1 MGNKKRYI
9 FLAIV
14 IIILAVV
21 VWLKWGLNK
30 VNDFDFSNATATT
43 KTANNAFVKSLN
55 LEEQQDFEDA
65 RRGLIAIPSGK
76 ILARDGSTVW
86 DFDRFRFV
94 EGNAPPTV
102 NPSLWRHAKLDKVI
116 GLFKVTDGIY
126 QLRGFDISNLTLI
139 EGKTGWIVVDT
150 LSCRETAQ
158 AAMEFARKHLGNKP
172 VSAIIFSHSHIDH
185 FGGVLGVI
193 SAEESK
199 RRKLPVVAPQGFM
212 EEATSENVLVG
223 LAMGRRATWQFG
235 NRLPA
240 SVKGLVD
247 SGIGNTVALGEMGI
261 LPPNILVSHTPQE
274 MTIDGVHFIF
284 QNVPCSEAPA
294 EMAFY
299 LPDFKA
305 YCGAEIMSQTMHQI
319 LTLRGAKVR
328 NALSWAGYIED
339 TLVRFGQ
346 AEVYFGVHTWPVF
359 GNARVI
365 DFMKK
370 QRDAYKYIH
379 DQTVGMINSGM
390 KPDEIADKLKLPKS
404 LEETFA
410 VRGYYGSWRR
420 NTRAVYQHYL
430 GWFDGNPANMD
441 PLPRQDAAKRYLE
454 MMGGADRVVK
464 ESQKSFDRGEYRWV
478 AEILNHVV
486 FAQPRNKNARE
497 LLARTYDQL
506 GYVAESAIERNLY
519 LTGALELRSGEN
531 GIGVDRTKG
540 IDLMTSTPVENYLTV
555 MAASLDGLAAE
566 GKELKINLV
575 FSDIKESYVL
585 WIENCVLHHR
595 KAVPE
600 MDANATLTL
609 TKGVFLKMML
619 GKADVKDILSDKVK
633 VKGSKIDLIRF
644 FTLFK
649 RPPKTFTIVTP

>member
-1 MGNKKRYI
+1 
-9 FLAIV
+9 
-14 IIILAVV
+14 
-21 VWLKWGLNK
+21 
-30 VNDFDFSNATATT
+30 
-43 KTANNAFVKSLN
+43 
-55 LEEQQDFEDA
+55 
-65 RRGLIAIPSGK
+65 
-76 ILARDGSTVW
+76 
-86 DFDRFRFV
+86 
-94 EGNAPPTV
+94 
-102 NPSLWRHAKLDKVI
+102 
-116 GLFKVTDGIY
+116 
-126 QLRGFDISNLTLI
+126 
-139 EGKTGWIVVDT
+139 
-150 LSCRETAQ
+150 
-158 AAMEFARKHLGNKP
+158 
-172 VSAIIFSHSHIDH
+172 
-185 FGGVLGVI
+185 
-193 SAEESK
+193 
-199 RRKLPVVAPQGFM
+199 
-212 EEATSENVLVG
+212 
-223 LAMGRRATWQFG
+223 
-235 NRLPA
+235 
-240 SVKGLVD
+240 
-247 SGIGNTVALGEMGI
+247 
-261 LPPNILVSHTPQE
+261 
-274 MTIDGVHFIF
+274 
-284 QNVPCSEAPA
+284 
-294 EMAFY
+294 
-299 LPDFKA
+299 
-305 YCGAEIMSQTMHQI
+305 
-319 LTLRGAKVR
+319 
-328 NALSWAGYIED
+328 
-339 TLVRFGQ
+339 
-346 AEVYFGVHTWPVF
+346 
-359 GNARVI
+359 
-365 DFMKK
+365 
-370 QRDAYKYIH
+370 
-379 DQTVGMINSGM
+379 
-390 KPDEIADKLKLPKS
+390 
-404 LEETFA
+404 
-410 VRGYYGSWRR
+410 
-420 NTRAVYQHYL
+420 
-430 GWFDGNPANMD
+430 MD

-486 FAQPRNKNARE
+486 FAQPRNKKARE

>member
-1 MGNKKRYI
+1 MGNKKKYI

-14 IIILAVV
+14 ILILAVV

-43 KTANNAFVKSLN
+43 KAANNAFVKSLN

-65 RRGLIAIPSGK
+65 RRGLIAVPSGK

-94 EGNAPPTV
+94 EGNAPTTV

-199 RRKLPVVAPQGFM
+199 RRKLPIVAPQGFM

-223 LAMGRRATWQFG
+223 IAMGRRATWQFG
-235 NRLPA
+235 NQLPSSA
-240 SVKGLVD
+240 KGLVD

-284 QNVPCSEAPA
+284 QNVPSSEAPA

-328 NALSWAGYIED
+328 NALSWAGYIEEA
-339 TLVRFGQ
+339 LERFSQ

-420 NTRAVYQHYL
+420 NARAVYQHYL

-441 PLPRQDAAKRYLE
+441 PLPRQDAAKRYME
-454 MMGGADRVVK
+454 MMGGADSVVK
-464 ESQKSFDRGEYRWV
+464 EAQKSFDRGEYRWV

-486 FAQPRNKNARE
+486 FAQPRNKKARE

-540 IDLMTSTPVENYLTV
+540 IDLMTSTPVENYLIV

-600 MDANATLTL
+600 RDANATLTL
-609 TKGVFLKMML
+609 TKGVFLTMML

-633 VKGSKIDLIRF
+633 VRGSKIDLIRF